1 MATQDQRHP
10 YQVGHADRTV
20 DGTVGASRDAAQT
33 SHPDPECV
41 ALYCPECG
49 MPTWVEWSDG
59 DHVKIRCFSRHWFL
73 MLGDRLA

>member
-1 MATQDQRHP
+1 MATQDRRH
-10 YQVGHADRTV
+10 QHQIDHAHPAVDRTV
-20 DGTVGASRDAAQT
+20 GAGRETAPT
-33 SHPDPECV
+33 SHADLDSV

-73 MLGDRLA
+73 MLGDRLV